1 MASELGMVENIPIR
15 TTGVKFEAS
24 FLILDVGNS
33 YDMLLGRPWL
43 RAAGGVHDWGTDELT
58 IKRGNKKITLS
69 TSVTEVPKASRP
81 EEVYSAESDDLWGKL
96 EACNIVPVATLDLN

>member
-1 MASELGMVENIPIR
+1 MVENIPIR
-15 TTGVKFEAS
+15 TAGVKFKAS

-43 RAAGGVHDWGTDELT
+43 REAGAVHDWGTDKLT
-58 IKRGNKKITLS
+58 IKWGNKKVTIS
-69 TSVTEVPKASRP
+69 TSVAEVPKASRP
-81 EEVYSAESDDLWGKL
+81 EEVYIAKSNDLWGKL